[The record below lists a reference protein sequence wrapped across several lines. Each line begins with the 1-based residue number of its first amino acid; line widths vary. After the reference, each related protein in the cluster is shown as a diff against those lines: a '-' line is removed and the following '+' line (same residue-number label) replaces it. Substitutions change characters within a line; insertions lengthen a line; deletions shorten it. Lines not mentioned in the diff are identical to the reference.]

1 MVSGASK
8 VIKGESLVNYSYS
21 TVKITRSRIEKGL
34 IAIPMSLAK
43 RFPKYNTKIKVYLD
57 DSNVLR
63 RKNYSSYKSATR
75 ECRIGGMAEW
85 FKQNRIKNEDEIV
98 IQFVDKE
105 SFTYR
110 LVTERMF
117 VKKTQQL
124 QENLDISRNEIE
136 ALDKIT
142 RLSNWTAL
150 DKQRVMLKEYHRI
163 VATMPLEERGYIK
176 QRSRKARESVPSN
189 IRVMLG
195 DIYRGHCQVCDF
207 WFLKK
212 DGKTYFEMHHID
224 PLKSNHPKNLVLV
237 CANCHRQFEHANV
250 IHKFNKQD
258 WLVRVSFNKRAYTVN
273 QVFLRKKLEK
283 SVKELF
289 V

>member
-1 MVSGASK
+1 MVPDASR
-8 VIKGESLVNYSYS
+8 VIKGESRINYSYS

-43 RFPKYNTKIKVYLD
+43 WFPKYNTNIKVYLD
-57 DSNVLR
+57 DSDVLHQ
-63 RKNYSSYKSATR
+63 KNYSSYKSATR

-85 FKQNRIKNEDEIV
+85 FKRNKIKSGDEIA
-98 IQFVDKE
+98 IQLIDKE

-110 LVTERMF
+110 LIPERIF
-117 VKKTQQL
+117 VKKTEEL
-124 QENLDISRNEIE
+124 QKNLDTAGDEIE
-136 ALDKIT
+136 ALDEIT

-163 VATMPLEERGYIK
+163 VTTMPLKERGYIK
-176 QRSRKARESVPSN
+176 QRSRQARESVPSN

-212 DGKTYFEMHHID
+212 DGKPYFETHHID
-224 PLKSNHPKNLVLV
+224 PLKANHPKNLVLV
-237 CANCHRQFEHANV
+237 CANCHRQFEYANV

-258 WLVRVSFNKRAYTVN
+258 WLIRVSFNRRRYAVN
-273 QVFLRKKLEK
+273 QVFLREKLEK